1 MPPPMTKN
9 AFDGLSYWIKVAS
22 KQAVEKSMS
31 DAAARLR
38 VTGKIADVR
47 VSVDGTWQRKG
58 LSSTLGVVTTIS
70 IDRGKTI

>member
-1 MPPPMTKN
+1 
-9 AFDGLSYWIKVAS
+9 
-22 KQAVEKSMS
+22 MS

-38 VTGKIADVR
+38 VNGKIADVR

-58 LSSTLGVVTTIS
+58 LSSTLGVVTVIS